1 MFFGYHIPYSIP
13 FHRFD
18 CEKQIFCF
26 GGVPQQQSLAEY
38 DLEHSA
44 IGQSDIPILTMAA
57 LPSNAPQTS
66 LLFRRL
72 YRSLLKSAKPFCFPS
87 PNAKVFS
94 CLLHRAG
101 FEDESWEDFLRYRTP
116 TDADEASEPMNEE
129 NEAHHVLF
137 RRLLREVISENGEL
151 GIRQM
156 QFPSHV
162 GDASH
167 FTNII
172 RREFKESAGCV
183 SSHFDIITR
192 KETSFL
198 ALREMNKKL
207 AWADILEQKAPTPHP
222 RQPARFV
229 KPLSLR
235 PPSSYLRPGSFLI
248 AHPNLS
254 GYFRRSVICILDHT
268 GENENR
274 DEVPTSNYGT
284 YGLIVNRLATSSSS
298 GKTLS
303 LEEVLKP
310 LPDDIMQA
318 FSGSS
323 VREGGP
329 VHMSLQ
335 MLHASSPERHANL
348 QIGGTVL
355 PMVTLT
361 EDESTALHSDR
372 AIMYKGD
379 VLKAANSVLSGAL
392 NREDVSFFVGASSWA
407 AGQLEGE
414 IERGCWLPC
423 RGPPDIA
430 YSGICDHLPCEDG
443 KSSRPKADLWLSML
457 SACGED
463 ESRLAHLMYHDNG
476 ESPHGQP
483 CDEL

>member
-26 GGVPQQQSLAEY
+26 GGVLQQQSLAEY

-156 QFPSHV
+156 QFPSHI

-198 ALREMNKKL
+198 ALRELNKKL

-222 RQPARFV
+222 RQPA
-229 KPLSLR
+229 
-235 PPSSYLRPGSFLI
+235 
-248 AHPNLS
+248 
-254 GYFRRSVICILDHT
+254 RSVICILDHT

-323 VREGGP
+323 
-329 VHMSLQ
+329 
-335 MLHASSPERHANL
+335 
-348 QIGGTVL
+348 
-355 PMVTLT
+355 
-361 EDESTALHSDR
+361 
-372 AIMYKGD
+372 
-379 VLKAANSVLSGAL
+379 
-392 NREDVSFFVGASSWA
+392 
-407 AGQLEGE
+407 
-414 IERGCWLPC
+414 
-423 RGPPDIA
+423 
-430 YSGICDHLPCEDG
+430 
-443 KSSRPKADLWLSML
+443 
-457 SACGED
+457 
-463 ESRLAHLMYHDNG
+463 
-476 ESPHGQP
+476 
-483 CDEL
+483 